1 MTSHP
6 GASAGPARQLTGA
19 HRLDLADPGT
29 LQQLR
34 DLQRAA
40 YAVEAGLI
48 GFDGIPPLHE
58 TLAEL
63 RGCGEA
69 FLGVCDE
76 AGLARAGSWTPRHDG
91 HPDTCRLA
99 SGRHAGPGRWAG
111 VADGALDR
119 PAVVQGGACGP
130 DSCSRHV
137 ATVRS
142 FLSWCR
148 RHG

>member
-58 TLAEL
+58 TPAEL
-63 RGCGEA
+63 RGCGAA
-69 FLGVCDE
+69 FRGVCAE
-76 AGLARAGSWTPRHDG
+76 AGLARAAAWARRPDATPTTSSQA
-91 HPDTCRLA
+91 P
-99 SGRHAGPGRWAG
+99 P
-111 VADGALDR
+111 
-119 PAVVQGGACGP
+119 P
-130 DSCSRHV
+130 
-137 ATVRS
+137 
-142 FLSWCR
+142 
-148 RHG
+148 

>member
-48 GFDGIPPLHE
+48 GVDGIPPLHE

-63 RGCGEA
+63 RGCREA
-69 FLGVCDE
+69 LLGVCDE
-76 AGLARAGSWTPRHDG
+76 AGLPGAVARTPP
-91 HPDTCRLA
+91 PDATLDILRLA
-99 SGRHAGPGRWAG
+99 
-111 VADGALDR
+111 
-119 PAVVQGGACGP
+119 
-130 DSCSRHV
+130 
-137 ATVRS
+137 
-142 FLSWCR
+142 
-148 RHG
+148 